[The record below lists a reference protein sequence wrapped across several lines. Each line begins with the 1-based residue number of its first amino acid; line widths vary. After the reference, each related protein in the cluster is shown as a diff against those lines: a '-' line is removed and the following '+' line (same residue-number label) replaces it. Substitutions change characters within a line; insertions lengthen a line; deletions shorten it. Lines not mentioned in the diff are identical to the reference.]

1 MRRREFLAT
10 IGGAVG
16 WPVAARTQQ
25 LAAMPIVGVL
35 TPHLLHAEFPTFF
48 EKLGELGYEDGR
60 RERRVVE
67 D

>member
-35 TPHLLHAEFPTFF
+35 TPHLLHAEFSDMF
-48 EKLGELGYEDGR
+48 
-60 RERRVVE
+60 REIG
-67 D
+67 